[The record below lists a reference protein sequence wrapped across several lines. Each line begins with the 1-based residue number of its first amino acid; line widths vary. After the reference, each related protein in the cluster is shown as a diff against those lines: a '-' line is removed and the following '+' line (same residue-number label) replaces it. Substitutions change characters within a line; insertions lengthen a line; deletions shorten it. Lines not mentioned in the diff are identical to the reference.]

1 MGKTMCPG
9 QDTAFWRPGDIYEI
23 ACSECGRE
31 LEFFKDDATRRCT
44 GCGKLVRNPKL
55 NLGCAA
61 WCEHAKDCLGY
72 DPKEVMA
79 QAEGGDTAL
88 VDRLIAALKTVLKGD
103 QQGIELSLKVL
114 ERAKQLMQAEG
125 GEPRVVIA
133 GAILHRVEPLEAETL
148 MKEEGLDEL
157 TRDRVQQVLA
167 ALADDTNPAVAEAQL
182 VRDARRLVDMEARG
196 CAPQPDDIAHLA
208 TKAAQDW
215 IKDLQAAQQ

>member
-23 ACSECGRE
+23 ACSECGKE

-79 QAEGGDTAL
+79 AAEGGEASL
-88 VDRLIAALKTVLKGD
+88 VDRLIEAMKKALKGD
-103 QQGIELSLKVL
+103 EPGVSFSLSVL
-114 ERAKQLMQAEG
+114 ERAKQLMGAEG
-125 GEPRVVIA
+125 GEPRVVLA
-133 GAILHRVEPLEAETL
+133 GAILHRIPPMEAEAL
-148 MKEEGLDEL
+148 MKSEGLDEL

-167 ALADDTNPAVAEAQL
+167 DLGSGAKPEVTESQL
-182 VRDARRLVDMEARG
+182 VWDARHLVELEQRG
-196 CAPQPDDIAHLA
+196 CAPAGEELA
-208 TKAAQDW
+208 ALSTQAAQDW
-215 IKDLQAAQQ
+215 IKGLQRASA